1 MWIKTDSNDW
11 LKRKK
16 IQIILP
22 KLEKQYIKI
31 TTNIMSEEYRISG
44 LYQSHFFSESH
55 RSYSDYTEVQV
66 IHIMLIHTDQGVNI
80 T

>member
-31 TTNIMSEEYRISG
+31 TTNIISEEYRISG
-44 LYQSHFFSESH
+44 LYQSH